1 MLLFSMF
8 WSQRSDDLSTA
19 CEILNDFEEFLIFPL
34 KVIFWCSGAKRNI
47 YVCNMLLN
55 NLRLY
60 NFFLTYADIVYIMFE

>member
-8 WSQRSDDLSTA
+8 QSQRSDDLSTA

-34 KVIFWCSGAKRNI
+34 KVIFWCSGTKRNI

-60 NFFLTYADIVYIMFE
+60 NFFLTYADILYIMFE